1 MKKYYLQGK
10 EISEK
15 QAKAIEA
22 KNQKYISS
30 LDSYFGKCD
39 DERIIDD
46 ISQEGYVSRAGED
59 YPLLRIND
67 LLDNN
72 AMLEFAVIG
81 QQYDVLKL
89 SFLGR
94 MKG

>member
-1 MKKYYLQGK
+1 MVAQFSTGILAHFS
-10 EISEK
+10 IS
-15 QAKAIEA
+15 IY
-22 KNQKYISS
+22 N
-30 LDSYFGKCD
+30 SYFGKCD

>member
-1 MKKYYLQGK
+1 MIFHK
-10 EISEK
+10 
-15 QAKAIEA
+15 
-22 KNQKYISS
+22 
-30 LDSYFGKCD
+30 
-39 DERIIDD
+39 R
-46 ISQEGYVSRAGED
+46 GYVSRAGED

>member
-1 MKKYYLQGK
+1 MRCALMKQDKIASAYSEAYLK
-10 EISEK
+10 EHIIK
-15 QAKAIEA
+15 
-22 KNQKYISS
+22 S
-30 LDSYFGKCD
+30 LDSYFGNTS
-39 DERIIDD
+39 DERITDD
-46 ISQEGYVSRAGED
+46 ISQEGYVTSTGED

-67 LLDNN
+67 LADDN

>member
-1 MKKYYLQGK
+1 MRYALRKQDKIAFVYSEAYLK
-10 EISEK
+10 EHI
-15 QAKAIEA
+15 
-22 KNQKYISS
+22 ISS

-39 DERIIDD
+39 DERITDA
-46 ISQEGYVSRAGED
+46 ISQEGYVTSTGED

-67 LLDNN
+67 LADDN

-81 QQYDVLKL
+81 QQYDILKL

-94 MKG
+94 IKG

>member
-1 MKKYYLQGK
+1 MRYALRKQNKIASVYSEAYLK
-10 EISEK
+10 EHI
-15 QAKAIEA
+15 
-22 KNQKYISS
+22 ISS
-30 LDSYFGKCD
+30 LNSYFGKCD

-46 ISQEGYVSRAGED
+46 ISQERYVSHTGED

-81 QQYDVLKL
+81 QQYDVLTL

>member
-1 MKKYYLQGK
+1 MRYALRKQNKIASVYSEAYLK
-10 EISEK
+10 EHI
-15 QAKAIEA
+15 
-22 KNQKYISS
+22 ISS
-30 LDSYFGKCD
+30 LNSYFGKCD

-46 ISQEGYVSRAGED
+46 ISQERYVSHTGED

>member
-1 MKKYYLQGK
+1 MRYALRKQNKIASVYSEAYLK
-10 EISEK
+10 EHI
-15 QAKAIEA
+15 
-22 KNQKYISS
+22 ISS
-30 LDSYFGKCD
+30 LNSYFGKCD

-46 ISQEGYVSRAGED
+46 ISQERYVSHTGED

-67 LLDNN
+67 LWDNN

>member
-1 MKKYYLQGK
+1 MRYALRKQDKIASVYSEAYLK
-10 EISEK
+10 EHI
-15 QAKAIEA
+15 
-22 KNQKYISS
+22 ISS

-46 ISQEGYVSRAGED
+46 ISQEGYVSRAVED

>member
-1 MKKYYLQGK
+1 MRYALRKQDKIASVYSEAYLK
-10 EISEK
+10 EHI
-15 QAKAIEA
+15 
-22 KNQKYISS
+22 ISS
-30 LDSYFGKCD
+30 LNSYFGKCD

-46 ISQEGYVSRAGED
+46 ISQERYVSHTGED

>member
-1 MKKYYLQGK
+1 MRYALRKQDKIASVYSEAYLK
-10 EISEK
+10 EHI
-15 QAKAIEA
+15 
-22 KNQKYISS
+22 ISS

-46 ISQEGYVSRAGED
+46 ISQERYVSHTGED

-94 MKG
+94 KG

>member
-1 MKKYYLQGK
+1 MRYALRKQNKIASVYSEAYLK
-10 EISEK
+10 EHI
-15 QAKAIEA
+15 
-22 KNQKYISS
+22 ISS
-30 LDSYFGKCD
+30 LNSYFGKCD

-46 ISQEGYVSRAGED
+46 ISQERYVSHTGED
-59 YPLLRIND
+59 YPPLRIND

>member
-1 MKKYYLQGK
+1 MRYALRKQNKIASVYSEAYLK
-10 EISEK
+10 EHI
-15 QAKAIEA
+15 
-22 KNQKYISS
+22 ISS
-30 LDSYFGKCD
+30 LNSYFGKCD

-46 ISQEGYVSRAGED
+46 ISQERYVSHTGED

-81 QQYDVLKL
+81 
-89 SFLGR
+89 
-94 MKG
+94 

>member
-1 MKKYYLQGK
+1 MFNLSTLSGINLQTD
-10 EISEK
+10 
-15 QAKAIEA
+15 
-22 KNQKYISS
+22 N
-30 LDSYFGKCD
+30 YFQYT
-39 DERIIDD
+39 
-46 ISQEGYVSRAGED
+46 SGYVSRAGED

-94 MKG
+94 MKR

>member
-1 MKKYYLQGK
+1 MRYALRKQNKIASVYSEAYLK
-10 EISEK
+10 EHI
-15 QAKAIEA
+15 
-22 KNQKYISS
+22 ISS
-30 LDSYFGKCD
+30 LNSYLGKCD

-46 ISQEGYVSRAGED
+46 ISQERYVSHTGED

-89 SFLGR
+89 PFLGR

>member
-1 MKKYYLQGK
+1 MK
-10 EISEK
+10 EHI
-15 QAKAIEA
+15 
-22 KNQKYISS
+22 ISS
-30 LDSYFGKCD
+30 LNSYFGKCD

-46 ISQEGYVSRAGED
+46 ISQERYVSHTGED

>member
-1 MKKYYLQGK
+1 MRYALRKQDKIASVYSEAYLK
-10 EISEK
+10 EHI
-15 QAKAIEA
+15 
-22 KNQKYISS
+22 ISS

-46 ISQEGYVSRAGED
+46 ISQEGYVSRTGED
-59 YPLLRIND
+59 YPLLSIND
-67 LLDNN
+67 LLDDN

>member
-1 MKKYYLQGK
+1 MRYALRKQNKIASVYSEAYLK
-10 EISEK
+10 EHI
-15 QAKAIEA
+15 
-22 KNQKYISS
+22 ISS
-30 LDSYFGKCD
+30 LNSYFGKCD

-46 ISQEGYVSRAGED
+46 ISQERYVSHTGR
-59 YPLLRIND
+59 LSTLRIND

>member
-1 MKKYYLQGK
+1 MRYALRKQDKIASALGDNYL
-10 EISEK
+10 
-15 QAKAIEA
+15 
-22 KNQKYISS
+22 KNHIVKS
-30 LDSYFGKCD
+30 LDYYFGKCD
-39 DERIIDD
+39 DERIKDD
-46 ISQEGYVSRAGED
+46 ISQDGYISRTGEN

-67 LLDNN
+67 LADDN

-81 QQYDVLKL
+81 GKYDVLNL

>member
-1 MKKYYLQGK
+1 MRYALRKQNKIASVYSEAYLK
-10 EISEK
+10 EHI
-15 QAKAIEA
+15 
-22 KNQKYISS
+22 ISS
-30 LDSYFGKCD
+30 LNSYFGKCD

-46 ISQEGYVSRAGED
+46 ISQERYVSHTGED

-94 MKG
+94 KG

>member
-1 MKKYYLQGK
+1 MRYALRKQDKIASVYSEAYLK
-10 EISEK
+10 EHI
-15 QAKAIEA
+15 
-22 KNQKYISS
+22 ISS

-46 ISQEGYVSRAGED
+46 ISQEGYVSHAGKD

>member
-1 MKKYYLQGK
+1 MRYALRKQNKIASVYSEAYLK
-10 EISEK
+10 EHI
-15 QAKAIEA
+15 
-22 KNQKYISS
+22 ISS
-30 LDSYFGKCD
+30 LNSYFGKCD

-46 ISQEGYVSRAGED
+46 ISQERYVSHTGED

-89 SFLGR
+89 SFL
-94 MKG
+94 

>member
-1 MKKYYLQGK
+1 MRYALRKQDKIASVYSEAYLNEHIIK
-10 EISEK
+10 
-15 QAKAIEA
+15 
-22 KNQKYISS
+22 S

-39 DERIIDD
+39 DERITDD
-46 ISQEGYVSRAGED
+46 ISQEGYASRTGGN
-59 YPLLRIND
+59 YHLLRIND
-67 LLDNN
+67 LSDDN

-81 QQYDVLKL
+81 QQYDVLRL

>member
-1 MKKYYLQGK
+1 MRYALRKQDKIASAYSEAYLK
-10 EISEK
+10 EHIIK
-15 QAKAIEA
+15 
-22 KNQKYISS
+22 S
-30 LDSYFGKCD
+30 LDSYFGNTS
-39 DERIIDD
+39 DERITDD
-46 ISQEGYVSRAGED
+46 ISQEGYVTSTGED

-67 LLDNN
+67 LADDN

>member
-1 MKKYYLQGK
+1 MRYALRKQDKIASVYSEAYLK
-10 EISEK
+10 EHI
-15 QAKAIEA
+15 
-22 KNQKYISS
+22 ISS

-46 ISQEGYVSRAGED
+46 ISQEGYVSRTGED

-67 LLDNN
+67 L
-72 AMLEFAVIG
+72 LEFAVIG

-94 MKG
+94 KG

>member
-1 MKKYYLQGK
+1 MRYALRKQNKIASVYSEAYLK
-10 EISEK
+10 EHI
-15 QAKAIEA
+15 
-22 KNQKYISS
+22 ISS
-30 LDSYFGKCD
+30 LDSYFGNTS
-39 DERIIDD
+39 DERITDD
-46 ISQEGYVSRAGED
+46 
-59 YPLLRIND
+59 
-67 LLDNN
+67 N

>member
-1 MKKYYLQGK
+1 MSMRYALRKQHTIASVYSEAYLK
-10 EISEK
+10 EHI
-15 QAKAIEA
+15 
-22 KNQKYISS
+22 ISS
-30 LDSYFGKCD
+30 LDSYFGNTS
-39 DERIIDD
+39 DERITDD
-46 ISQEGYVSRAGED
+46 ISQEGYVTCTGED

-67 LLDNN
+67 LTDDN

>member
-1 MKKYYLQGK
+1 MRYALRKQNKIASVYSEAYLK
-10 EISEK
+10 EHI
-15 QAKAIEA
+15 
-22 KNQKYISS
+22 ISS
-30 LDSYFGKCD
+30 LNSYFGKCN

-46 ISQEGYVSRAGED
+46 ISQERYVSHTGED

>member
-1 MKKYYLQGK
+1 MDIDMCK
-10 EISEK
+10 SFT
-15 QAKAIEA
+15 AIEMIDRKTENTVA
-22 KNQKYISS
+22 SIQGTM
-30 LDSYFGKCD
+30 YFGKILPHA
-39 DERIIDD
+39 RINI
-46 ISQEGYVSRAGED
+46 EGYVSRTGED

-67 LLDNN
+67 LLDDN

-94 MKG
+94 KG

>member
-1 MKKYYLQGK
+1 MRYALRKQDKIASVYSEAYLK
-10 EISEK
+10 EHIIK
-15 QAKAIEA
+15 
-22 KNQKYISS
+22 S
-30 LDSYFGKCD
+30 LDYYFGRFS
-39 DERIIDD
+39 DEHIVYEIK
-46 ISQEGYVSRAGED
+46 SED
-59 YPLLRIND
+59 SIKFPLLRIND
-67 LLDNN
+67 LADDN